1 MSKSTT
7 PKVARGKTGKEN
19 PNAASKIRTR
29 KTNKTKP
36 ESAPSA
42 AAKPHEKG
50 RKTATQKMVSAQ
62 RRDSHRKAAPIAV
75 AVVPKAVV
83 EKPRDSHLRTAPKA
97 VVAVP
102 KAVAE
107 EARDPHHKAAPIAVA
122 AVHKAVAEKPRDTHP
137 KAARIAVVAV
147 PKAVVEK
154 PRDINRKGAPLAVAA
169 VHKAVVEKPRDIH
182 PTAAQEI
189 ASERLRDSDL
199 KAAPAQFEKPR
210 ESQVPDTM
218 RALAE
223 RNITQTREIYERS
236 KNTLEAVLDSCE
248 KCFGLGGQGAVA
260 LNRKIIDI
268 AERNINTGF
277 DLAMSL
283 AGAKNLAEVMELQA
297 AYWRKL
303 FGELQTQAKEVRA
316 LSTKVTADA
325 TKPIKDA

>member
-1 MSKSTT
+1 
-7 PKVARGKTGKEN
+7 
-19 PNAASKIRTR
+19 
-29 KTNKTKP
+29 
-36 ESAPSA
+36 
-42 AAKPHEKG
+42 
-50 RKTATQKMVSAQ
+50 
-62 RRDSHRKAAPIAV
+62 V
-75 AVVPKAVV
+75 AVVP
-83 EKPRDSHLRTAPKA
+83 
-97 VVAVP
+97 
-102 KAVAE
+102 
-107 EARDPHHKAAPIAVA
+107 
-122 AVHKAVAEKPRDTHP
+122 KAVAEKPRD
-137 KAARIAVVAV
+137 
-147 PKAVVEK
+147 
-154 PRDINRKGAPLAVAA
+154 INRKAAPLAVAA

-223 RNITQTREIYERS
+223 RNVAQTRALYERS

-248 KCFGLGGQGAVA
+248 KSFGVGGQGAVA

-268 AERNINTGF
+268 AERNINAGF

-283 AGAKNLAEVMELQA
+283 AGAKNFAEVVELQA

-316 LSTKVTADA
+316 LSTKVTDDV

>member
-1 MSKSTT
+1 VSKSST

-19 PNAASKIRTR
+19 TNAASKIRAR

-83 EKPRDSHLRTAPKA
+83 EKPRDSHR
-97 VVAVP
+97 
-102 KAVAE
+102 
-107 EARDPHHKAAPIAVA
+107 KAAPIAVA
-122 AVHKAVAEKPRDTHP
+122 ALPKDVVEEARDTHHKATSAAAPAGPKSVAERPRDTH
-137 KAARIAVVAV
+137 
-147 PKAVVEK
+147 
-154 PRDINRKGAPLAVAA
+154 
-169 VHKAVVEKPRDIH
+169 HKA
-182 PTAAQEI
+182 T
-189 ASERLRDSDL
+189 
-199 KAAPAQFEKPR
+199 PAQFEKPR
-210 ESQVPDTM
+210 DSQVPDTM

-223 RNITQTREIYERS
+223 RNVAQTRALYERS

-248 KCFGLGGQGAVA
+248 KSFGVGGQGAVA
-260 LNRKIIDI
+260 LNLKIIDI

-283 AGAKNLAEVMELQA
+283 AGAKNFAEVVELQA

-316 LSTKVTADA
+316 LSTKVTDDV